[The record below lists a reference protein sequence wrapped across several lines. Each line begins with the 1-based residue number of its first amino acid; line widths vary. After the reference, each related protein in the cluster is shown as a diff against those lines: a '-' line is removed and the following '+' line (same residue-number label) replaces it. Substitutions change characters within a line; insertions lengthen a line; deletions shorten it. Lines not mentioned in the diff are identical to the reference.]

1 MASGLPR
8 ARTVGED
15 LLLTQAAMITLADIR
30 SADWSLALDAPGKP
44 GSGLGQVVEGMADIN
59 QCVQIILTTPKG
71 SDPLRPTFGAN
82 LWQFID
88 YPIDAAIPAIVREVT
103 EAITLW
109 EPRVT
114 LTRVTAKPVADGT
127 TQSGAHIIIG
137 VTWKLALGKGGA
149 MTPAFATAQT
159 TTITIPAAMG
169 VG

>member
-1 MASGLPR
+1 
-8 ARTVGED
+8 
-15 LLLTQAAMITLADIR
+15 MITLADIT
-30 SADWSLALDAPGKP
+30 SADWSLSLDVPGMP
-44 GSGLGQVVEGMADIN
+44 GSGLGQVVQGMADIN
-59 QCVQIILTTPKG
+59 QCIQIILTTPKG

-114 LTRVTAKPVADGT
+114 LTRVTAMPITDGT
-127 TQSGAHIIIG
+127 TQSGAHLSIAVI
-137 VTWKLALGKGGA
+137 WRLALGKGGA
-149 MTPAFATAQT
+149 MTPAFAATQT
-159 TTITIPAAMG
+159 TTISFPTAMG